1 MRIGVLSDTHV
12 QRLAELHPEII
23 KSLGDVDLIVHC
35 GDFVGIGVLEGLRQM
50 GEVKAVRGNMDSPA
64 VKEALPEKEVFVIAG
79 KKVGLV
85 HGWGA
90 PIGIEERVRGLFDD
104 VDIILFGHSHWAKCE
119 RIGGVFFFNPG
130 PGSRSFGIITIGD
143 DVSGKIIKVG

>member
-12 QRLAELHPEII
+12 QRLEELHPEVIRGL
-23 KSLGDVDLIVHC
+23 SNVDLIVHC

-79 KKVGLV
+79 KKVGV
-85 HGWGA
+85 IHGWGA

-119 RIGGVFFFNPG
+119 RIGDIFFFNPG
-130 PGSRSFGIITIGD
+130 PGSRSFGIVTIGE
-143 DVSGKIIKVG
+143 DVRGEIIKVG

>member
-12 QRLAELHPEII
+12 QRLEELHPEIVRG
-23 KSLGDVDLIVHC
+23 LGSVDLIVHC
-35 GDFVGIGVLEGLRQM
+35 GDFVGIGVLEGLRRM
-50 GEVKAVRGNMDSPA
+50 GEVKAVRGNMDSSA

-79 KKVGLV
+79 KRVGLA

-90 PIGIEERVRGLFDD
+90 PLGIEERVRGLFDD

-119 RIGGVFFFNPG
+119 RIGDIFFFNPG
-130 PGSRSFGIITIGD
+130 PGSRSFGIITIGE
-143 DVSGKIIKVG
+143 DVRGEIIKVG